1 MRVRIDRGAEAMHLA
16 LTEAP
21 EARRVDVAEGVALAY
36 DAAGRIV
43 GVELRGVDPAAWH
56 AFTVELAGLA
66 DRPAS
71 VASLASGA
79 VSRQTPAPEPQPYGG
94 PLDWDADA
102 EAAML
107 QVPFFSRGRLRLAAS
122 ALARKR
128 GQDRVTLA
136 IVQAVGR

>member
-1 MRVRIDRGAEAMHLA
+1 MRVRVDRGAEAMHLA
-16 LTEAP
+16 LTDAP
-21 EARRVDVAEGVALAY
+21 EARRVEVAEGVALAY

-43 GVELRGVDPAAWH
+43 GVELRGVDPVAWH
-56 AFTVELAGLA
+56 AFTVELGGLA

-71 VASLASGA
+71 VAAPA
-79 VSRQTPAPEPQPYGG
+79 PHAARPAPEPQPEPYGG
-94 PLDWDADA
+94 PLAWDAEA

-128 GQDRVTLA
+128 GLDRVTMEVVRA
-136 IVQAVGR
+136 IGR